1 MAYRRTTHLE
11 PIMHVEHQQHSVEKP
26 GNGQERSASGNQAR
40 SPDLKAS
47 KKSLKKVM
55 ISSQH
60 KFAKMKSFIT
70 RQDSKGSRQVD
81 ADPSARAS
89 SGQASLIMAAGS
101 AAYNPSNYHS
111 ASSALPTRTP
121 ASFNSG
127 KGPRQDKR
135 SNGQPMSVSGESV
148 IEATTSG
155 NGSGEKQKMSELIL

>member
-1 MAYRRTTHLE
+1 
-11 PIMHVEHQQHSVEKP
+11 
-26 GNGQERSASGNQAR
+26 
-40 SPDLKAS
+40 
-47 KKSLKKVM
+47 M

-81 ADPSARAS
+81 ADPSAQAS

-111 ASSALPTRTP
+111 ASSAHPTRTP

-127 KGPRQDKR
+127 KGPRQDR
-135 SNGQPMSVSGESV
+135 LSNGQLISVSGESV
-148 IEATTSG
+148 IEAATSG
-155 NGSGEKQKMSELIL
+155 NGSGKKQKMSELIM